1 MKPRGD
7 HSRVV
12 WVEVGIGVP
21 PKSLI
26 ALLVPQMDTA
36 HLQPSHLLTLFPV
49 EKQTL
54 LKTPHSEIVR
64 D

>member
-36 HLQPSHLLTLFPV
+36 HLQPSHFLTLFPV

-54 LKTPHSEIVR
+54 LKRYAT
-64 D
+64 